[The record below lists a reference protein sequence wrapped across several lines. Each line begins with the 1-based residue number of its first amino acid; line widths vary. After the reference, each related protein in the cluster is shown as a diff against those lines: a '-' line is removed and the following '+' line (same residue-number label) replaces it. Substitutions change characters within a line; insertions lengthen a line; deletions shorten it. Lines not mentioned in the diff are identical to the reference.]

1 MATSRCCEGIVRSF
15 LCRRRARVAVRLG
28 GNSTLAFGSG
38 LAMVDILGLCK
49 EMTSLYTQLFGCRR
63 SAKDLQQNA
72 KGST

>member
-1 MATSRCCEGIVRSF
+1 
-15 LCRRRARVAVRLG
+15 VRLG